1 MKSLGFLGHTMA
13 IVVGYNAMTCLIH
26 RIMHSAKLHKVIM
39 YLAFYTGVTN
49 MFYFLNRG
57 VKRIIVFHN
66 VLPDAM
72 FRDDMTNCASCSVSR
87 FSRIID
93 MLRFRFKFSTDF
105 DDSSTLTITFDDG
118 LLNQYEVAG
127 AILWD
132 KGNIPAVIFTSG
144 KALRARS
151 PMECSADDQLL
162 FWCAYAPQWALNK
175 FRGEEKEGI
184 VSRGDFWCKTL
195 RPAYA
200 NDTVSRGR
208 TVWKVLDEIY
218 PFTTLYGAL
227 DKKFLRLRMTGL
239 DEKSIADMKNKGWK
253 LGWHTDS
260 HFPLSALS
268 NEEARKEIAP
278 PSDDFKVVPFCYPY
292 GEVESVSSRDIEIAK
307 EIGYPMALNCS
318 MRPEDDIG
326 RFFHIRFTLP
336 DNEIELHYILSGLK
350 YFIESGQLLKKM
362 GPSNGK

>member
-1 MKSLGFLGHTMA
+1 MA
-13 IVVGYNAMTCLIH
+13 IVAGYNVMTRLIP
-26 RIMHSAKLHKVIM
+26 RIMHSVKLHKVIM

-49 MFYFLNRG
+49 MFYFLNRRA
-57 VKRIIVFHN
+57 KRIIVFHN

-93 MLRFRFKFSTDF
+93 MLRSRFKFSTDF

-127 AILWD
+127 AILRD

-144 KALRARS
+144 KSLRARS

-162 FWCAYAPQWALNK
+162 FWCAYAPLWALNM
-175 FRGEEKEGI
+175 FRGEGKDEI

-200 NDTVSRGR
+200 SDIDSRGLS
-208 TVWKVLDEIY
+208 VLKKVDEIY
-218 PFTTLYGAL
+218 PFSTLYSSL

-239 DEKSIADMKNKGWK
+239 DEKSIADMKDRGWK

-268 NEEARKEIAP
+268 DEEARKEIAP

-292 GEVESVSSRDIEIAK
+292 GEVESVSRRDIEIAK

-318 MRPEDDIG
+318 MRPEDDTG
-326 RFFHIRFTLP
+326 RFFNIRFTLP
-336 DNEIELHYILSGLK
+336 DNEVELHYALSGLK
-350 YFIESGQLLKKM
+350 YFVESGRLLKSIAK
-362 GPSNGK
+362 